1 MVSKYK
7 IMVFVDEIWRKSVV
21 PGSEKLYVSN
31 RGEIRYPSGRI
42 TKGTRKYQE
51 ARDVYIRVVC
61 IGPRDIQKQFKVHRL
76 VCFAFHGDTHR
87 EWLDSVDHINQDP
100 EDNRAS
106 NLRFTTSQLN
116 AYNTRKSKGFTKRGE
131 KFEAQIM
138 YNGQNHTK
146 TFDTERAARDWYL
159 MKRAEFVKM
168 AEAELEEIEVLRSRL
183 LSSLNCAS

>member
-1 MVSKYK
+1 
-7 IMVFVDEIWRKSVV
+7 MVFENENWRKSVV
-21 PGSEKLYVSN
+21 PGSYRVDVSN
-31 RGEIRYPSGRI
+31 RGNVRFPTGRI
-42 TKGTRKYQE
+42 TKGSRKYQE

-61 IGPRDIQKQFKVHRL
+61 IGPRDNQIKSKVHRL

-116 AYNTRKSKGFTKRGE
+116 AYNSRKSKGFTKRGE

-138 YNGQNHTK
+138 YNGKNYTK
-146 TFDTERAARDWYL
+146 TFDAKKAARDWYL